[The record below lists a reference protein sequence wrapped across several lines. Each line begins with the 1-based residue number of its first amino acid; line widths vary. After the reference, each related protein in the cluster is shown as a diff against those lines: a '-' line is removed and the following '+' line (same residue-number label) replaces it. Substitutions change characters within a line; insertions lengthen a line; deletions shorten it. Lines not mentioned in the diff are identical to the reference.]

1 MTRGQS
7 SVTLGITGGV
17 KMAGLPLSARG
28 KSASGLHR
36 STVVPDWPASAGI
49 AAAIANARTVRDNRM
64 ARPPPSGAPR
74 YYRLKHGA
82 RWRFDA
88 GSPGIT
94 EEPDMKITEVTL
106 TLFSWDSIPP
116 TSYGHRTA
124 RPTGKSDLGLLR
136 IITDEGIEGH
146 AFLGTSSNPA
156 SLDGPALIRFLKP
169 VVIDQDPLDRE
180 RLNRLLWA
188 RARAA
193 TVRSIGAMDIA
204 LWDIAGKKA
213 GLPIHRLI
221 GTCRDKIPAYASSEI
236 HAAPE
241 QYAEQA
247 QHYKSTGWAAYK
259 IHPPQRWRDDIK
271 VCEAVRKAVGDDYTV
286 MLDST
291 WSYRYEEA
299 LRVGRAIEEMN
310 FYWYE
315 DPLADQDLY
324 NYVKLKQ
331 KLDIPILAT
340 EYPIGGLD
348 SYIPWVTE
356 RATDFLRGDVAVKG
370 GITTILKAAH
380 LAEAFRMNFETHHGG
395 NSLNNVANLHVI
407 MAIRNTE
414 FFEVLLPDAMQ
425 KYGLA
430 QDITPDRDGFVHAP
444 TAPGLGADIDF
455 ELVERK
461 KLGVLS

>member
-1 MTRGQS
+1 
-7 SVTLGITGGV
+7 
-17 KMAGLPLSARG
+17 
-28 KSASGLHR
+28 
-36 STVVPDWPASAGI
+36 
-49 AAAIANARTVRDNRM
+49 
-64 ARPPPSGAPR
+64 
-74 YYRLKHGA
+74 LKRGA

-116 TSYGHRTA
+116 TSYGHHTA

-221 GTCRDKIPAYASSEI
+221 GTCRDKIPAYGSSEI

-241 QYAEQA
+241 QYAELA

-259 IHPPQRWRDDIK
+259 IHPPQRWRHDIK

-455 ELVERK
+455 ELIEGK

>member
-1 MTRGQS
+1 
-7 SVTLGITGGV
+7 
-17 KMAGLPLSARG
+17 
-28 KSASGLHR
+28 
-36 STVVPDWPASAGI
+36 
-49 AAAIANARTVRDNRM
+49 
-64 ARPPPSGAPR
+64 
-74 YYRLKHGA
+74 
-82 RWRFDA
+82 
-88 GSPGIT
+88 
-94 EEPDMKITEVTL
+94 MKITDVTL
-106 TLFSWDSIPP
+106 TLFSWESIPS
-116 TSYGHRTA
+116 TIYGHHTA
-124 RPTGKSDLGLLR
+124 RPTGMSDLGLLA
-136 IITDEGIEGH
+136 ITTDDGLVGH

-156 SLDGPALIRFLKP
+156 SLDGPGLIRFLKP
-169 VVIDQDPLDRE
+169 LLMDQDPLDRE

-188 RARAA
+188 RVRAA
-193 TVRSIGAMDIA
+193 TVRAIGACDIA
-204 LWDIAGKKA
+204 LWDIAGKAA

-221 GTCRDKIPAYASSEI
+221 GTTRDHIAAYASSEI
-236 HAAPE
+236 HASPE
-241 QYAEQA
+241 AYVEQA
-247 QHYKSTGWAAYK
+247 RHYQSTGWRAYK
-259 IHPPQRWRDDIK
+259 IHPPQSWRDDIK

-299 LRVGRAIEEMN
+299 LRVGRAIEEMG

-315 DPLADQDLY
+315 DPLADQDIY

-348 SYIPWVTE
+348 SYVPWILE

-370 GITTILKAAH
+370 GITTLIKTAH
-380 LAEAFRMNFETHHGG
+380 LAEAFRMNFEVHHGG

-430 QDITPDRDGFVHAP
+430 EDITVDRDGLVHAP
-444 TAPGLGADIDF
+444 TEPGLGAHIDF
-455 ELVERK
+455 DLIERK
-461 KLGVLS
+461 KVGVLN